1 MVVERPDPGNPK
13 LGGGLAWV
21 TFCISHTSALPPARQ
36 FIPNR
41 LARWLA
47 RRLADANQLE
57 GRPAGSFDRQ
67 HCVQA
72 KYVKQAANGT
82 VR

>member
-13 LGGGLAWV
+13 LGGRLAYL
-21 TFCISHTSALPPARQ
+21 SHTSALPPARH

-47 RRLADANQLE
+47 PRLADANQLE